1 MEARMGFVIITSR
14 CIDCDACMV
23 ACRAE
28 NEVPLG
34 NTRNWVKDSGVKGRF
49 PEVKQMFEPGNCMHC
64 DNPPCVKVCPTG
76 ASQKRSDGIV
86 IVDHEKCIGCKYC
99 LTACPYEARFINA
112 ETGKADKC
120 TLCLHRLQQGLKPA
134 CVQTCLGKARQAGN
148 LNDPESVVAKLL
160 ATYPSRQLLTELG
173 TGPNI
178 YYIDVAVPEIPE
190 GK

>member
-1 MEARMGFVIITSR
+1 MEVRMGFVIITSR

-28 NEVPLG
+28 NEVPVG
-34 NTRNWVKDSGVKGRF
+34 NTRNWVKDSGVQGQF
-49 PEVKQMFEPGNCMHC
+49 PNVKQTFEPGNCMHC

-86 IVDHEKCIGCKYC
+86 IVDPEKCIGCKYC
-99 LTACPYEARFINA
+99 MTACPYEARFINPV
-112 ETGKADKC
+112 TGKADKC
-120 TLCLHRLQQGLKPA
+120 TFCLQRLEQGLKPA
-134 CVQTCLGKARQAGN
+134 CVQTCLGKARQAGD

-160 ATYPSRQLLTELG
+160 AAYPSRQLLTELG

-178 YYIDVAVPEIPE
+178 YYIDVTVPEIPE